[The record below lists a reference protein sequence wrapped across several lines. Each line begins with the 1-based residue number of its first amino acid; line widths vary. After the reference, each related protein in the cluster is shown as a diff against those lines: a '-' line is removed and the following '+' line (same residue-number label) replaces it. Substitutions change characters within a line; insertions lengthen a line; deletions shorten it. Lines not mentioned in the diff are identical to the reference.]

1 MASSGNKQYYLRTVM
16 PHCSRVYIS
25 PVPSTM
31 GHPLQGTRIARQ
43 NSLNVQ
49 NVNDSY
55 IQVLEKDFK

>member
-1 MASSGNKQYYLRTVM
+1 MALSEHKQYYLRPVM
-16 PHCSRVYIS
+16 PHCSQVYIS

-31 GHPLQGTRIARQ
+31 GHLLQGTRIARQ

-55 IQVLEKDFK
+55 IQVIEKDFK